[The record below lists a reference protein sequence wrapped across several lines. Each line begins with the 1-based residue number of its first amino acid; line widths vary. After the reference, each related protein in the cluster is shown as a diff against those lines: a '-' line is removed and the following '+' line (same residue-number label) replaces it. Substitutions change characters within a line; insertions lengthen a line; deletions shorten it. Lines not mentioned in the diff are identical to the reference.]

1 LNDPQ
6 RWALVQKVYQR
17 LHHPRYLG
25 SDPLQF
31 CYKYSD
37 PRDQEIVGL
46 ISASLAL
53 GQVQSITKAITQV
66 LDALGP
72 HPTETLR
79 RQNWKR
85 QHLAGFV
92 YRFFRQEHILALF
105 QNLGKILRQGL
116 SLGVIVQGEDNLIQ
130 GLVKL
135 RERLWDE
142 GRIPAILLA
151 DPQKS
156 GASKRWWMY
165 LRWMVRKDEVDLGL
179 WPAISPSEL
188 LYPVDTHIQKWG
200 RVLGF
205 SRRKTPDRRMS
216 EEITQGFRRFSPEDP
231 VKFDFSLTRIGI
243 LGLVQN
249 WSHDNIMAVLEGEKN
264 T

>member
-46 ISASLAL
+46 ISSSLAL

-116 SLGVIVQGEDNLIQ
+116 SLGGYRPRGGQPYPGFGQ
-130 GLVKL
+130 TAGK
-135 RERLWDE
+135 
-142 GRIPAILLA
+142 A
-151 DPQKS
+151 
-156 GASKRWWMY
+156 
-165 LRWMVRKDEVDLGL
+165 LG
-179 WPAISPSEL
+179 
-188 LYPVDTHIQKWG
+188 
-200 RVLGF
+200 
-205 SRRKTPDRRMS
+205 
-216 EEITQGFRRFSPEDP
+216 
-231 VKFDFSLTRIGI
+231 
-243 LGLVQN
+243 
-249 WSHDNIMAVLEGEKN
+249 
-264 T
+264 